1 MKSLK
6 GVLGGIVQSF
16 LMKRNLEI
24 VNFNDP
30 DMKKV
35 NAKINGI
42 RKETQLSLSNTAAQ
56 ELFVAVRATGKI
68 EGDIAEVGVFKGG
81 SAKVICQAKEEKA
94 LHLFDTFKCS
104 PPPGTAA
111 DANNGHEGSFC
122 SDPKQVEGYLAEFPK
137 VHVYEG
143 FFPDTAGPVENIR
156 FSLVHLDVNLYGPML
171 DCLGF
176 FYPRMN
182 RGGAIISHDYI
193 YHSGVKKA
201 FEEFF
206 SDKPEIVLG
215 LPSYQCVVIKL

>member
-1 MKSLK
+1 MKSLES
-6 GVLGGIVQSF
+6 VCGGIVQSL
-16 LMKRNLEI
+16 LMKMNLEI

-30 DMKKV
+30 DMKRV
-35 NAKINGI
+35 NGKINKI
-42 RKETQLSLSNTAAQ
+42 RKETPLSLSNTAAQ
-56 ELFVAVRATGKI
+56 ELFTAVKATGKI

-81 SAKVICQAKEEKA
+81 SAKVICEGKEDRV
-94 LHLFDTFKCS
+94 LHLFDTFKCT
-104 PPPGTAA
+104 PPPGTVE
-111 DANNGHEGSFC
+111 DTNSGHEGSFC
-122 SDPKQVEGYLAEFPK
+122 SDPKKVEEFLAEFPK
-137 VHVYEG
+137 VHIYEG
-143 FFPDTAGPVENIR
+143 LFPDTAGPVEDTR

-182 RGGAIISHDYI
+182 RGGAIVSHDYI
-193 YHSGVKKA
+193 YRSGVKKA